1 MKTWLNL
8 TSNSLDLD
16 KIAQNLMCK
25 NEVIL
30 KLFKKTPVVYF
41 RFKTLGNKYT
51 SLCSFFKQ
59 YENHFSEISFEK
71 IALTGISVRVC
82 TYLPPIIGNKEVASY
97 IGVVITLSRS
107 LLYSSSEIHLIL
119 HISKI
124 QLVVD
129 YYQCYVLI
137 GWVTTRLYVIAH

>member
-8 TSNSLDLD
+8 TSNSLDQNSP
-16 KIAQNLMCK
+16 KSNAQEWGDFEAVQK
-25 NEVIL
+25 NPQSCI
-30 KLFKKTPVVYF
+30 F

-71 IALTGISVRVC
+71 IALTRISVRVC

-107 LLYSSSEIHLIL
+107 LLYSSSKIHLML

-124 QLVVD
+124 QLVV

-137 GWVTTRLYVIAH
+137 GCATTRLYVIAH